1 MSQVSSRRFPHRQ
14 VLFPTQNPTP
24 GTRVW
29 CGNIWSTFCRVKRNG
44 NTTAA
49 VAVGGRMEDATVVL
63 VHGFNLLLNISYAT
77 NTFVGTYLTARH
89 RIGNG
94 DPFSSFHTDVRW
106 RGV

>member
-1 MSQVSSRRFPHRQ
+1 MSQVSSRRFPQ
-14 VLFPTQNPTP
+14 VLFPTQNPAP
-24 GTRVW
+24 GNRVC